1 MTESRKRSAAEAG
14 ITIEPN
20 PNRVIVRL
28 DADIIADSTRAR
40 HRLLG
45 FLGRPAS
52 ESGPLCRGDRDQG
65 RATAVG
71 GR

>member
-28 DADIIADSTRAR
+28 DADIIADSTRA
-40 HRLLG
+40 
-45 FLGRPAS
+45 AS
-52 ESGPLCRGDRDQG
+52 APGVPGAASVRVWPLMSR
-65 RATAVG
+65 
-71 GR
+71 

>member
-1 MTESRKRSAAEAG
+1 MPDKTSRSATEAG

-28 DADIIADSTRAR
+28 DADIIADSTRVASA
-40 HRLLG
+40 LG

-52 ESGPLCRGDRDQG
+52 EPGPLCRGDRVQG
-65 RATAVG
+65 RATAAG